1 MFTKGCFDRG
11 MICTY
16 KGIFLFREH
25 AKSVIRNYSGG
36 KPNNFKGLTLMRRK
50 NHWPIFKGVNYQI
63 ITNSSTTIWVLR
75 KWIVKKCLS
84 QDLWCK
90 VLTFL
95 PLPSLSLLNILYAFN
110 SMLQTFPYAS
120 PKCQLVMRMY
130 ASEYRSLHAQVK

>member
-16 KGIFLFREH
+16 KGIFLFREQ

-95 PLPSLSLLNILYAFN
+95 PTSFSFFAKYSLCFQLHVANFSLRVTQ
-110 SMLQTFPYAS
+110 MPAS
-120 PKCQLVMRMY
+120 NEDVCFRI
-130 ASEYRSLHAQVK
+130 